1 MTELLNNNNGPGHY
15 SIKEAVHKLL
25 AWGWGR
31 GWGWRYDASVQNCEF
46 LSRSG
51 EACKSRGGVFSEFPL
66 GSLPASCFLTLEGL
80 PAARHG
86 DPVPPPPGHRVPSPP
101 LLPTS
106 LPSRAP
112 PSQGAEGNR
121 PALGGS
127 TLVSK
132 RRGSGGCHDCP
143 VSRPRESSPEE
154 QARAE
159 VRFLQRVGLQVQRRH
174 CAGWGRRGAAL
185 RCSGC
190 GEAPAAPGGDCG
202 NVGDQSAFAVCG
214 AGPETHRLLGVEHPQ
229 PPKSPPPRNA
239 QPPGSPPGHQ
249 LGAAVRAL
257 GEVGPCVGLQDEE
270 AVRPKLLEA
279 ACKLGGKATGSLME
293 DGRQTGQHS
302 TNQPAP
308 RIPPGC
314 KLY

>member
-1 MTELLNNNNGPGHY
+1 MLPSRGCKELDRTERLNNDNGPGHY

-66 GSLPASCFLTLEGL
+66 GSLPVSCFLTLEGL

-86 DPVPPPPGHRVPSPP
+86 DPVPPPPGHRVSSPP

-159 VRFLQRVGLQVQRRH
+159 VRFLQWVGLQVPRRH
-174 CAGWGRRGAAL
+174 CAGAGVERRCAAL
-185 RCSGC
+185 
-190 GEAPAAPGGDCG
+190 
-202 NVGDQSAFAVCG
+202 
-214 AGPETHRLLGVEHPQ
+214 
-229 PPKSPPPRNA
+229 
-239 QPPGSPPGHQ
+239 
-249 LGAAVRAL
+249 AAVRL
-257 GEVGPCVGLQDEE
+257 PL
-270 AVRPKLLEA
+270 LLEETA
-279 ACKLGGKATGSLME
+279 GMLETSPPSGSVGRALRPTGFWGWSTHSPPSLRLPGMRNLP
-293 DGRQTGQHS
+293 GH
-302 TNQPAP
+302 P
-308 RIPPGC
+308 RVTSSALLSGLWE
-314 KLY
+314 K